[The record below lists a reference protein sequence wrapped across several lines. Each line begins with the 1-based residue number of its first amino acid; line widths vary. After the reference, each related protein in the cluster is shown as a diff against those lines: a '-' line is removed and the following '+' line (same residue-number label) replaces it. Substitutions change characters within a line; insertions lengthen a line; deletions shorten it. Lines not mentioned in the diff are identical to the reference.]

1 MRVSLCER
9 NCPKA
14 LYSFCVAHISQTQS
28 HSRSVT
34 ESPDHICRPK
44 ERTKCILPTI
54 RKNTLKEEPM
64 SSLLKVRKSES
75 SISSRSGGDDND
87 NDDVHK
93 EIKYIISV
101 IAMRNQPDHHKQSET
116 GNRVYLPRATAT
128 SMGQNV
134 SGTNR
139 LAIIAPSFIFYHL
152 TKTSKRGKNKCI
164 FLCYNLLSVH
174 DRERTIA
181 VRSTKKPTLFA
192 IKPRK
197 VRERQTRRG
206 CTDSQD

>member
-34 ESPDHICRPK
+34 ELPDHICRPK
-44 ERTKCILPTI
+44 EQTECILHRI
-54 RKNTLKEEPM
+54 RQNSVKEESRR
-64 SSLLKVRKSES
+64 SSLKVRKSKP
-75 SISSRSGGDDND
+75 SISRSGDDD
-87 NDDVHK
+87 DDVHK

-134 SGTNR
+134 SRTNR
-139 LAIIAPSFIFYHL
+139 VGIIALSFIFHHL
-152 TKTSKRGKNKCI
+152 TKTSKR
-164 FLCYNLLSVH
+164 
-174 DRERTIA
+174 R
-181 VRSTKKPTLFA
+181 
-192 IKPRK
+192 
-197 VRERQTRRG
+197 
-206 CTDSQD
+206 